1 MHVII
6 SIIGTLL
13 LVLLN
18 GFFVAAEFAIV
29 KVRPSQIEL
38 MAKTGSGAA
47 IMAKKIVAKL
57 DAYLSATQLGI
68 TLASLGLGW
77 VGESLVEGLILDLF
91 AFFGLAVDT
100 VLIHRIS
107 IGVAFSII
115 TVLHI
120 VFGELA
126 PKSIAIQRSEG
137 VTLGIAYPLNVF
149 YVVFRPFIWLLNG
162 FANLILKAI
171 GIAPASEHEVHSPE
185 ELRFLVEQGN
195 ESGNM
200 ETTEYE
206 IIRNAFDFSERTAR
220 QVMVPRTKVVGLNIE
235 QADDKMLDKV
245 IDEGYSRVPVFKNSL
260 DNIIGVIHIK
270 DLLLR
275 MRKKENIVIKDLLR
289 PAHFVPESKRVSD
302 LLRDF
307 QRQRLHM
314 AIVVN
319 EYGGTEGIISMEDI
333 VEEIVGEIQDEY
345 DNESPIVEEVTEG
358 KYKVL
363 GSASIADINEY
374 LPVAIEENKEY
385 DSLAGL
391 LIYHFGRIPED
402 NEHIVIAPYEFTI
415 LKRSRNNIVQVE
427 INTLPEEPLASPKAS
442 T

>member
-1 MHVII
+1 VVLNILF
-6 SIIGTLL
+6 TLF
-13 LVLLN
+13 LVFLN

-29 KVRPSQIEL
+29 KVRPSQVEL
-38 MAKTGSGAA
+38 MAKTGSSSAM
-47 IMAKKIVAKL
+47 MAKKILARL

-91 AFFGLAVDT
+91 AFLGFAVDT
-100 VLIHRIS
+100 ALIHRIS

-137 VTLGIAYPLNVF
+137 VTLGIAYPLNIF
-149 YVVFRPFIWLLNG
+149 YIMFRPFIWLLNG

-195 ESGNM
+195 ESGTM

-206 IIRNAFDFSERTAR
+206 IIKNAFDFSERTAR
-220 QVMVPRTKVVGLNIE
+220 QVMVPRTKIIGLNIE
-235 QADDKMLDKV
+235 LADEKMLDKM
-245 IDEGYSRVPVFKNSL
+245 IDEGYSRVPVYKNSL
-260 DNIIGVIHIK
+260 DNIIGIIYIK

-275 MRKKENIVIKDLLR
+275 MRKKELIVIKDLLR

-307 QRQRLHM
+307 QRQRIHM
-314 AIVVN
+314 AVVVN

-345 DNESPIVEEVTEG
+345 DNESPIVEEVAEG
-358 KYKVL
+358 KYRVL
-363 GSASIADINEY
+363 GAASIADINEY
-374 LPVAIEENKEY
+374 LPVDIEENKEY

-391 LIYHFGRIPED
+391 LIYHFGRIPDD
-402 NEHIVIAPYEFTI
+402 NEHIVIAPYEFTV
-415 LKRSRNNIVQVE
+415 LKKSRNNIVQVE
-427 INTLPEEPLASPKAS
+427 INTLPEEPLSSPKAS
-442 T
+442 G